1 MRKTTIPTLA
11 AVLALTAACN
21 EGTVVEPVEEGL
33 AIEDLSLVAVDGDAI
48 TGAVVFAQVFGAA
61 ASGAPAG
68 AGEARDF
75 SRSRECAAGGTIEIN
90 GTVERTENGEGMVE
104 ATVTGTR
111 DQVNCTRT
119 REDRTLVINGSGTF
133 NAHRMRV
140 NGEPVGIQTT
150 SWAGSFDWTK
160 TVGDADPTS
169 GSCTYSL
176 ESVRNPE
183 TLTVHVT
190 GTICDRE
197 IDRTRTWGQ
206 GT

>member
-1 MRKTTIPTLA
+1 MRKTIIPTLM
-11 AVLALTAACN
+11 AVTALTTACD
-21 EGTVVEPVEEGL
+21 EGTLVEPVEVGL
-33 AIEDLSLVAVDGDAI
+33 AIEDLSLLAMDGDAI
-48 TGAVVFAQVFGAA
+48 TGGVVFAELFGAA
-61 ASGAPAG
+61 ASGVAAS
-68 AGEARDF
+68 ASEARDF
-75 SRSRECAAGGTIEIN
+75 SRSRECPAGGTIEIN
-90 GTVERTENGEGMVE
+90 GTVERTENGEGLVE

-133 NAHRMRV
+133 EAHRMRV
-140 NGEPVGIQTT
+140 DGDPVGLQTT

-160 TVGDADPTS
+160 TVGDADPES

-176 ESVRNPE
+176 ASVRNPE
-183 TLTVHVT
+183 TMTVHVT

-197 IDRTRTWGQ
+197 IDRTRQWGH